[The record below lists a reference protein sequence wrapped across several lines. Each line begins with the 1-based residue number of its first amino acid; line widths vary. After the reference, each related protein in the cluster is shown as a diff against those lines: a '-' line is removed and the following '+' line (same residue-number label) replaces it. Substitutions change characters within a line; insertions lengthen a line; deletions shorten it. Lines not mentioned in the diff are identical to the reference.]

1 MNIVIHNLKVALR
14 NLMKY
19 KLQTAISVLSI
30 AIGIVTFSLAHS
42 AMSRYRLPAI
52 FNEPYLDRS
61 YMVSFTPINETGME
75 KLNDTRK
82 YFSSRG
88 DDVKIDTEIIQAL
101 KGNGG
106 LRNAEIISVPNM
118 LFRFQNAE
126 FHLPDSTI
134 RKGAVTGNRIDP
146 ESPAFSGIRSAVTG
160 EKIRRLKKGEAI
172 ISEDLA
178 GKIFGD
184 KNPIGSVQSL
194 TEDSQPMPVTIVDI
208 FESTPISEV
217 QFKNDMFFTCVVD
230 SIEEEYTFAFDFTT
244 FVNIV
249 AIEGTSESSLR
260 KEIDARVAPLGFKS
274 ELVRVDEDPEIKNV
288 IPIRMLIHTIGAL
301 ILIAAIIGF
310 LRIEFQLFQIRR
322 RELALRIANGGR
334 RMQVFGCMVTEV
346 FVVIVLSTIISLI
359 LGTILQNIIDTELSR
374 LFSNTGLVISG
385 LWSISLI
392 TGGLLLIACSAI
404 AWWTLCRILNEGDGL
419 AANMRK
425 RRSHIFRNAML
436 CLQIFIC
443 LVFVI
448 SALILWKGGRILLKA
463 NNIPEKDSYY
473 KEYIYIDAAKSDD
486 RERLIDEIKRLPD
499 LERMVSCMQIYTELS
514 ELADDPEIREKVNG
528 EVFYKFYVTPD
539 TTLLSTLG
547 MDAKWNGN
555 NPDCKECFLLS
566 DSTYTL
572 FNKLGLID
580 KSTLTLKYLDI
591 TLPIAGT
598 VSNYPYDFD
607 GKFILMISQGWPTTH
622 AGILVP
628 QKGRRAEL
636 AENLRM
642 TIERNDPQLINEM
655 THNFRDKLNVVPS
668 MVEAARSAGWILGIV
683 SLIICAMSIFSTIAL
698 DTRSRRKEVAI
709 RKVNGAKSAD
719 IYRMFGKM
727 YAVVVLISLIP
738 AIPVCVLF
746 NRFVMDYISKYPLAP
761 AHMSPVMPIVLGCL
775 TVVLITAIIVC
786 WQIHRVMQADPVRII
801 AKEQ

>member
-1 MNIVIHNLKVALR
+1 MKILLHNLKVALR

-19 KLQTAISVLSI
+19 KLQTTISVLGI

-42 AMSRYRLPAI
+42 ALSRYRLPTI

-61 YMVSFTPINETGME
+61 YMVAFTPINETGME

-88 DDVKIDTEIIQAL
+88 DDVKIDTDIMHAL

-106 LRNAEIISVPNM
+106 LRNAEIISMPNM
-118 LFRFQNAE
+118 LFRYQEVE

-146 ESPAFSGIRSAVTG
+146 ESPAFSGIRSALTG
-160 EKIRRLKKGEAI
+160 EKIRKLKKGEAI

-184 KNPIGSVQSL
+184 KSPIGAVQSL
-194 TEDSQPMPVTIVDI
+194 THESQPMPVTIVDI
-208 FESTPISEV
+208 FESTPILES

-230 SIEEEYTFAFDFTT
+230 SIEEDITFAYDYTT
-244 FVNIV
+244 FINVV
-249 AIEGTSESSLR
+249 AVEGASESDLR

-274 ELVRVDEDPEIKNV
+274 ELVRVDDNPEIKKV

-310 LRIEFQLFQIRR
+310 LRIEFQLFHIRR
-322 RELALRIANGGR
+322 RELALRIANGAR
-334 RMQVFGCMVTEV
+334 RIQVFGCILTE
-346 FVVIVLSTIISLI
+346 VVIVIGISIIISLI
-359 LGTILQNIIDTELSR
+359 LGTILQNIIDTDLSR
-374 LFSNTGLVISG
+374 LFSDTGLVISG

-392 TGGLLLIACSAI
+392 TGGLLLIACSVI
-404 AWWTLCRILNEGDGL
+404 AWWTLSRILNEGDGL
-419 AANMRK
+419 AANMRR

-436 CLQIFIC
+436 CIQIFIC

-448 SALILWKGGRILLKA
+448 SALILWKGGHLLLMA
-463 NNIPEKDSYY
+463 NNIPEKDSVY
-473 KEYIYIDAAKSDD
+473 KEYIYINAAGSNDT
-486 RERLIDEIKRLPD
+486 EHFIDEIKRLPD
-499 LERMVSCMQIYTELS
+499 LERMVSSVQIYTEIS

-528 EVFYKFYVTPD
+528 EVYYKFYVTPD
-539 TTLLSTLG
+539 TTLLSTLD
-547 MDAKWNGN
+547 MDAKWYGN

-572 FNKLGLID
+572 FNQLGLLD

-607 GKFILMISQGWPTTH
+607 GKFILMISQGYPTTH

-636 AENLRM
+636 AESLRM
-642 TIERNDPQLINEM
+642 TIERNDPQLINERM
-655 THNFRDKLNVVPS
+655 HNFRDMLNVVPS

-698 DTRSRRKEVAI
+698 DTRARRKEVAI

-727 YAVVVLISLIP
+727 YAVVILISLIP
-738 AIPVCVLF
+738 AIPVCVIL
-746 NRFVMDYISKYPLAP
+746 NRLVSDYIMQNPLVP

-775 TVVLITAIIVC
+775 IVIAITAVIVGL
-786 WQIHRVMQADPVRII
+786 QIYRVIQADPSETI
-801 AKEQ
+801 AKE